1 MTFQHTQKKNTGQ
14 RQLLAPQVQQQLL
27 RLRRP
32 QLLRQQTSS

>member
-1 MTFQHTQKKNTGQ
+1 MTSSTHKKKNTGQ
-14 RQLLAPQVQQQLL
+14 QLLAPQVQQQLL

>member
-14 RQLLAPQVQQQLL
+14 QLLAPQVQQQLL

-32 QLLRQQTSS
+32 QLLRQQTLS